1 MCYLCRMGKT
11 VLLQHRNFYDA
22 DYAGSYSIKTYT
34 SKKTYDD
41 LGNLSH
47 EEIVLQPKN
56 PEFSP
61 IVIHEDEADEFR
73 VIGELCCINDY
84 GYPQNIYVKVKT
96 VS

>member
-11 VLLQHRNFYDA
+11 VLVQHRNFYDA

-41 LGNLSH
+41 LGNWSH

-73 VIGELCCINDY
+73 VIGEFVGCLPKAGMFRD
-84 GYPQNIYVKVKT
+84 PQ
-96 VS
+96 